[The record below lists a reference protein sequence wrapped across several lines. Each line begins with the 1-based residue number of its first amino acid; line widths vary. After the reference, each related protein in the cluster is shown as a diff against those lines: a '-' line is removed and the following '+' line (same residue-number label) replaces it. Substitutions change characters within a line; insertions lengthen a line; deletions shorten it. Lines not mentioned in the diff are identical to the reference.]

1 MRWIWAARIEEESL
15 KDITLLVLPLLLIAV
30 AVVLAVSVFRK
41 KDEARQMK
49 CIIGMAVGISV
60 GILMG
65 TTKFISMGLAISI
78 GLLLGEW
85 AGLLWKK

>member
-1 MRWIWAARIEEESL
+1 M
-15 KDITLLVLPLLLIAV
+15 KDITLVVLPLLLIVV

-49 CIIGMAVGISV
+49 FIIGMAAGISV
-60 GILMG
+60 GMIVG
-65 TTKFISMGLAISI
+65 TTKFISMGLSISV

-85 AGLLWKK
+85 VGLLRGRRIRR